1 LAAVEAEVVLL
12 AHLLLQQVN
21 TVADLEAEEHQ
32 EILVLQIMVHRE
44 ITTLEAA
51 AEAAAQ
57 AVDVQ
62 LNLLKAAAVKED
74 LELL

>member
-1 LAAVEAEVVLL
+1 MV
-12 AHLLLQQVN
+12 
-21 TVADLEAEEHQ
+21 DLEAEEHQ